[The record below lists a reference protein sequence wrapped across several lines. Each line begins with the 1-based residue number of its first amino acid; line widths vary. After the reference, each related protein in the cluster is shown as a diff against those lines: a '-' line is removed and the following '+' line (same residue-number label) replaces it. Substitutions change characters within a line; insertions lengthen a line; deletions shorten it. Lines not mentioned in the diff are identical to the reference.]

1 MSLIN
6 SVKNSLTASA
16 LSYFTTGVLVG
27 TSCGF
32 LLGWKSAYQKFSVGD
47 GKIITEECTSNREKG
62 DALPGKKE
70 DHSESEES
78 FTEEEDSE
86 AELAAILKGKSSLA
100 ALALAEGQTKMVLVV
115 RTDLGMTKGK
125 IAAQCAHAALA
136 CYKLAAAT
144 DPEMLQL
151 WEVAGQA
158 KITLQAQSEEQLQ
171 ILQAQAMSLGLSA
184 RIVHDAG
191 RTQIVSGSATVLG
204 IGPGPVSVV
213 NEVTGSLRLF

>member
-6 SVKNSLTASA
+6 SVKNSFTASA

-27 TSCGF
+27 TSCGI
-32 LLGWKSAYQKFSVGD
+32 GA
-47 GKIITEECTSNREKG
+47 GKALTEESTSKSEKTNV
-62 DALPGKKE
+62 LSGKEE
-70 DHSESEES
+70 DTSEGEES

-144 DPEMLQL
+144 DPELLQL

-158 KITLQAQSEEQLQ
+158 KITLQGQSEEQLQ

-191 RTQIVSGSATVLG
+191 RTQIASGSATVLG
-204 IGPGPVSVV
+204 IGPGPVSVI
-213 NEVTGSLRLF
+213 NEVTGSLKLF